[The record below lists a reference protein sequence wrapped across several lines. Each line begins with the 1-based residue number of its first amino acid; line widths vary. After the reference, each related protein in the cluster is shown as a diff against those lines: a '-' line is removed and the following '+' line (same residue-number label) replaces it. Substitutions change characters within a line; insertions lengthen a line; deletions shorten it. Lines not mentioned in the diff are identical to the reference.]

1 MDKPARPFRNLGLSA
16 VALCLAASFGFSI
29 SAGQPADRV
38 TRQQQR
44 SRAQRQPRHRVC
56 PGLSQEPCAL
66 QVAFVKSF
74 QASDPPPAAETG
86 ISRPIFQPLELV
98 VLPALATPVQPPV
111 SPCFLPRPP
120 PSRA

>member
-29 SAGQPADRV
+29 SAGQPSDRV

-74 QASDPPPAAETG
+74 QASDPPPAVEAA
-86 ISRPIFQPLELV
+86 ISRPLFQPLELA
-98 VLPALATPVQPPV
+98 VLPAQDAPVQPPV
-111 SPCFLPRPP
+111 HPRTLPRPP
-120 PSRA
+120 PART